1 MRMLWIILKQLFV
14 LYIFIFLGWL
24 FGKMKKENINHTG
37 LLSFLLVNLFL
48 PAKVFN
54 TFAKNF
60 TTDYITHNYTTI
72 FISLAFLLGI
82 VIVAR
87 LVSHAITKHSYQRK
101 VYRYS
106 LTLSNYAYMG
116 YALAEWLY
124 GESGLTNLI
133 LFCIPFAIYTYTF
146 GYAMLTGKGNSL
158 KKLINP
164 LTLSIVLGIIVGL
177 TGLHIPQTVGK
188 VLSTSSGCVAPIS
201 MVLTGL
207 TLSAYPLK
215 ELFTDIKAYI
225 LVAVR
230 LLGLPLVCFGICKL
244 LSLDSVLMP
253 VTLMSCMPCGLNS
266 IVFPKL
272 IGEDCLHGAKLATLS
287 HLFSVVTI
295 PLWLSLI

>member
-1 MRMLWIILKQLFV
+1 MLIILQQLFV

-24 FGKMKKENINHTG
+24 FGKLKKDQVSHTG

-48 PAKVFN
+48 PTKVFN

-60 TTDYITHNYTTI
+60 TVDYITNNYQTI
-72 FISLAFLLGI
+72 FISTAFLLGI
-82 VIVAR
+82 VIIAR
-87 LVSHAITKHSYQRK
+87 LFSHAITKHSYERK

-116 YALAEWLY
+116 YALSEWLY

-146 GYAMLTGKGNSL
+146 GYAMLTGAGTSL

-164 LTLSIVLGIIVGL
+164 LNVAIILGITVGL
-177 TGLHIPQTVGK
+177 TGLPLPEMVTN
-188 VLSTSSGCVAPIS
+188 VLSSSSACVAPIS
-201 MVLTGL
+201 MVLTGM
-207 TLSAYPLK
+207 TLSSFPLK
-215 ELFTDIKAYI
+215 SLFTDIKAYA

-230 LLGLPLVCFGICKL
+230 LLVLPLLTFGICKL

-253 VTLMSCMPCGLNS
+253 ATLMACMPCGLNS

-272 IGEDCLHGAKLATLS
+272 IGEDCSYGAKLATLS
-287 HLFSVVTI
+287 HLFSVATI